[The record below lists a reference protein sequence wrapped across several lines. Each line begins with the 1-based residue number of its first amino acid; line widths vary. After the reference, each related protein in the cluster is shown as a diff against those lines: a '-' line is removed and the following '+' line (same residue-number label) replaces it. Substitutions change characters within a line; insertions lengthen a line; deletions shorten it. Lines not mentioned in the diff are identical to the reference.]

1 MPRSKPAAAE
11 RSTNKRTHS
20 DSEELHPVKKEECEP
35 EPEVYACPSH
45 IFIITKNTSGI
56 AANHSS
62 TTIAAYATYQVAL
75 YKVYALQVEI
85 DDAGVFDGISDF
97 NGGELEYSGDE
108 FVEDDRTIF
117 EIGGGPRDL
126 NGFEFIMQKMK
137 LRPPGSEKDPV
148 HSEDDRESEDWKDDK
163 KVKKEEEEEDKK
175 VKIEKNDNQVKKE
188 KNDKVKKEK
197 HGKKVKK
204 EKDDEKE

>member
-56 AANHSS
+56 AADHSP
-62 TTIAAYATYQVAL
+62 TTIAAYATYQDAL

-97 NGGELEYSGDE
+97 NGGELEYSWDE

-126 NGFEFIMQKMK
+126 NGFEFIIQKMK

-148 HSEDDRESEDWKDDK
+148 PSEDDRESEDWKDDK
-163 KVKKEEEEEDKK
+163 KVKKEEEEED
-175 VKIEKNDNQVKKE
+175 
-188 KNDKVKKEK
+188 
-197 HGKKVKK
+197 
-204 EKDDEKE
+204 